1 MNEFDLRIKILAESN
16 INSNLLDAII
26 FVNDT
31 LEVSYK
37 SAKCIFNTEPSPETV
52 LEIYD
57 RIVERFEDLELE
69 DFDAEYGLEF
79 DEDSEE

>member
-1 MNEFDLRIKILAESN
+1 MTPFEQHLEKLSSST
-16 INSNLLDAII
+16 INQNLLDAII

>member
-1 MNEFDLRIKILAESN
+1 MNEFDLRIKILAESH

-37 SAKCIFNTEPSPETV
+37 SAKCIFNNEPSPETV

-57 RIVERFEDLELE
+57 RIVDKFEDLELE